1 MRVLDRG
8 LAWLSHRYLGDIP
21 VDRISTVV
29 AVLLSYAL
37 AHVFRRIP
45 PRMASVKHAYSVVST
60 LLLFGAVQGQY
71 AGLIH
76 LAVGSAIAYGL
87 IRLVRIRY
95 MPYAVF
101 LAAMLHMSYSHIR
114 RQLNEQRSGRVELD
128 YTGAQMVF
136 VIKVT
141 SLAFCIYDGQQ
152 AEKELSG
159 YQRKNAISQ
168 VPSPLE
174 FFGYVFFFPG
184 FAVGPAFELAT
195 YRRMVQLDDAKAA
208 RQLARRGYRKLLE
221 GLFWMAVYIAYSSTY
236 SFAEMARREFYLQ
249 RSFGSTALYLC
260 ATGVVVRAAYYT
272 AWKMSEGACIVAG
285 LGFDGYDEAG
295 KAQWLDIANVHVRG
309 VEMGTSL
316 RQLIDSWNIGTN
328 TWLRHHVYLRI
339 ARKPSGSA
347 HAASTRATV
356 LTFLVS
362 AWWHGFYPGYYLT
375 FILAALSA
383 NAARVLR
390 RNLHGLVALHA
401 DAGTAR
407 MLVKFGYDML
417 GWALSKYT
425 LDFVA
430 APFMVL
436 TLQSSLEIWR
446 GNCYAVVLGV
456 LGIYILFRGLDVG
469 HLLRD
474 MVGERAHPTA
484 KKNP

>member
-8 LAWLSHRYLGDIP
+8 LAWLSHEYLGDIP

-45 PRMASVKHAYSVVST
+45 SRMSNAKHMYSVAST

-71 AGLIH
+71 AGLLH
-76 LAVGSAIAYGL
+76 LAVGSVIVYGL
-87 IRLVRIRY
+87 IRLVHTRY

-114 RQLNEQRSGRVELD
+114 RQLHEQRSGRVELD

-141 SLAFCIYDGQQ
+141 SLAFCISDGQQ
-152 AEKELSG
+152 DKAKLSR
-159 YQRKNAISQ
+159 YQQKNMVVQA
-168 VPSPLE
+168 PSLLE
-174 FFGYVFFFPG
+174 YLGYVFFFPG

-195 YRRMVQLDDAKAA
+195 YRQMIRLDDAKAS
-208 RQLARRGYRKLLE
+208 RQLAWRGYRKLLE
-221 GLFWMAVYIAYSSTY
+221 GLFWMAVYVVYSNTY
-236 SFAEMARREFYLQ
+236 TFAAMARREFYLE
-249 RSFGSTALYLC
+249 RSFASTALYLC
-260 ATGVVVRAAYYT
+260 KTGVVVRAAYYT

-285 LGFDGYDEAG
+285 LGFDGLDDG
-295 KAQWLDIANVHVRG
+295 KARWLDIANVHVRG
-309 VEMGTSL
+309 VEAGSSL
-316 RQLIDSWNIGTN
+316 RQLIGSWNIGTN

-339 ARKPSGSA
+339 AQQPEGSRK
-347 HAASTRATV
+347 ASTRATI

-375 FILAALSA
+375 FVMAALSA
-383 NAARVLR
+383 NAARILR
-390 RNLHGLVALHA
+390 RNLHAPLYA
-401 DAGTAR
+401 DAGPT
-407 MLVKFGYDML
+407 VKFVYGLL

-436 TLQSSLEIWR
+436 TLQGSLEIWR
-446 GNCYAVVLGV
+446 GNSYAVVVGV
-456 LGIYILFRGLDVG
+456 VGIYALFQGGRALARKRGG
-469 HLLRD
+469 
-474 MVGERAHPTA
+474 G
-484 KKNP
+484 

>member
-8 LAWLSHRYLGDIP
+8 LAWLSHQYLGDIP

-45 PRMASVKHAYSVVST
+45 PQMSNAKHVYSIAST

-71 AGLIH
+71 AGLMH
-76 LAVGSAIAYGL
+76 LAVGSVIVYGL
-87 IRLVRIRY
+87 IRLMRTRY

-101 LAAMLHMSYSHIR
+101 LVAMLHMSYSHIR

-128 YTGAQMVF
+128 HTGAQMVF

-152 AEKELSG
+152 DKAKLSG
-159 YQRKNAISQ
+159 YQRKNAIMQ
-168 VPSPLE
+168 APSLLE
-174 FFGYVFFFPG
+174 FLGYVFFFPG

-195 YRRMVQLDDAKAA
+195 YRQMICLDDAKASG
-208 RQLARRGYRKLLE
+208 QLARRGYRKLLE
-221 GLFWMAVYIAYSSTY
+221 GLFWMAVYVVYSNTY
-236 SFAEMARREFYLQ
+236 TFAEMARREFYVQ
-249 RSFGSTALYLC
+249 RTFASTALHLC
-260 ATGVVVRAAYYT
+260 ITGVVVRAAYYT

-285 LGFDGYDEAG
+285 LGFDGLDAG
-295 KAQWLDIANVHVRG
+295 RARWLDIANVHVRG
-309 VEMGTSL
+309 VETGSSL

-339 ARKPSGSA
+339 AQRPEGSR
-347 HAASTRATV
+347 ASTRATV

-375 FILAALSA
+375 FVMAALSA
-383 NAARVLR
+383 NAARILR
-390 RNLHGLVALHA
+390 RNLHAPVYAHAGSTVKLVYGL
-401 DAGTAR
+401 
-407 MLVKFGYDML
+407 L

-446 GNCYAVVLGV
+446 GNYYAVVVGV
-456 LGIYILFRGLDVG
+456 VGIYVLFRGVG
-469 HLLRD
+469 RWLGR
-474 MVGERAHPTA
+474 VGGRVPSQVLEKT
-484 KKNP
+484 K